1 MSTAFSLNPDDVV
14 EVVNPKGRGGFV
26 LICEHASNFVPPEL
40 KNLGLGPRELESHV
54 AWDPGARAVA
64 MLLSVALDAPLVAS
78 RVSRLVYDC
87 NRPTHSG
94 TAIPARSETT
104 DIPGNVDLSEIDRVR
119 RAVEV
124 YGPFRDRIAGVLD
137 QAMARGIEPI
147 VLTIHSF
154 TPVFHGKRRDLDV
167 GILHDVDSRMAD
179 AVLAASDA
187 VGMDVRRN
195 EPYGPGDGVT
205 HTLALHA
212 VPRGLA
218 NVMIEIRNDLVADP
232 ASQQAFAKRLTRM
245 IKTAAG
251 DIAADMKKTG

>member
-1 MSTAFSLNPDDVV
+1 MTAAFSLNPDDVV

-26 LICEHASNFVPPEL
+26 LICEHASNHVPTEL
-40 KNLGLGPRELESHV
+40 GDLGLGPDALESHI

-64 MLLSVALDAPLVAS
+64 MHLSVALDAPLVAS

-87 NRPTHSG
+87 NRPTHSDS
-94 TAIPARSETT
+94 AIPACSEST
-104 DIPGNVDLSEIDRVR
+104 DIPGNAALTEIDRVR

-137 QAMARGIEPI
+137 KAMARGIEPI

-154 TPVFHGKRRDLDV
+154 TPVFLGKRRELDV
-167 GILHDVDSRMAD
+167 GILHDVDSRLAD
-179 AVLAASDA
+179 VLLVAAESEGLDF
-187 VGMDVRRN
+187 RRN
-195 EPYGPGDGVT
+195 EPYGPEDGVT

-218 NVMIEIRNDLVADP
+218 NVMIEMRNDLLTTP
-232 ASQQAFAKRLTRM
+232 AAQQAFAKRLARI
-245 IKTAAG
+245 IKSAAESL
-251 DIAADMKKTG
+251 AADMKKTG